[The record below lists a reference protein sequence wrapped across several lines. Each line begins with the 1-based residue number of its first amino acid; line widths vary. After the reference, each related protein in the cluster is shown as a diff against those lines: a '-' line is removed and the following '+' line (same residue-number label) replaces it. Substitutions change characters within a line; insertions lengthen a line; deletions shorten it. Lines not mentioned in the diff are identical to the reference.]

1 VRLHRVRRVGNSNV
15 ISLPREL
22 EAVGFVVGS
31 RVMIQQLPDGE
42 VRLLPEDRVGRIL
55 RQYGRRS
62 VRDNRAA
69 LEMLGESD
77 SKL

>member
-1 VRLHRVRRVGNSNV
+1 MRRVGNSNV